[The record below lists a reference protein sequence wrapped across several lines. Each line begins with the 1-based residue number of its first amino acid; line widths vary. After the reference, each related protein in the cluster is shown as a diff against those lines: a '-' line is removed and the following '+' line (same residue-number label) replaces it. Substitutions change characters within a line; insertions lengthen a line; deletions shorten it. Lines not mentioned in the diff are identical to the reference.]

1 MKNTVLAA
9 LAAAAV
15 ASTATAAEYTFQI
28 EKPSNVNIRSIRVE
42 GGEVIG
48 LPEGREPDTFS
59 VTVRLPDGV
68 CRADL
73 TLFYNNTADMR
84 SDSSVDFCRTGG
96 IKVRQVRY

>member
-1 MKNTVLAA
+1 MKNIALAA
-9 LAAAAV
+9 LGVAAV
-15 ASTATAAEYTFQI
+15 ASTATAAEFQFQI
-28 EKPSNVNIRSIRVE
+28 EKPSNLNIRSIRVE

-48 LPEGREPDTFS
+48 LPEGREPEKFT

-73 TLFYNNTADMR
+73 TLFYNNADDLR

-96 IKVRQVRY
+96 IEVRRVRY